1 MPEVNLLAVLV
12 TGIIA
17 FTIGGAWYSPA
28 LFANPWMAAHGYP
41 ADRMAE
47 MKRTNPPAR
56 AMAVTAVCQIVMAY
70 VVAVLLAWTGMA
82 GWTRGVALG
91 VLLWVGLAGAVAL
104 IANMFSDKPI
114 RVFVIES
121 AYQLVCLVVM
131 GAILGTWR

>member
-12 TGIIA
+12 AGLVA
-17 FTIGGAWYSPA
+17 FAIGGVWYSPV
-28 LFANPWMAAHGYP
+28 LFVKPWMAAHGYS
-41 ADRMAE
+41 DEKMAA
-47 MKRTNPPAR
+47 MKQSNPPAR
-56 AMAVTAVCQIVMAY
+56 AMIVTAVCQIVMAY

-121 AYQLVCLVVM
+121 AYQLVCLIVM
-131 GAILGTWR
+131 GAILGAWR

>member
-12 TGIIA
+12 AGLIA
-17 FTIGGAWYSPA
+17 FAIGGLWYSPV
-28 LFANPWMAAHGYP
+28 LFARPWMAAHGYT
-41 ADRMAE
+41 DEKMAA
-47 MKRTNPPAR
+47 MKASNPPAR

-82 GWTRGVALG
+82 GWTRGLALG

-114 RVFVIES
+114 RVFAIES
-121 AYQLVCLVVM
+121 TYQLVCLLVM
-131 GAILGTWR
+131 GAILGAWR

>member
-12 TGIIA
+12 AGLVA
-17 FTIGGAWYSPA
+17 FAIGGAWYSPA
-28 LFANPWMAAHGYP
+28 MFAGPWMAAHGYT
-41 ADRMAE
+41 DEKMAA
-47 MKRTNPPAR
+47 MKQSNPPAR

-82 GWTRGVALG
+82 GWTRGVAMG

-104 IANMFSDKPI
+104 IANVFSDKPI

-121 AYQLVCLVVM
+121 GYQLVCLIVM
-131 GAILGTWR
+131 GTILGAWR